1 METTK
6 TRTHR
11 LAVKNSIGQWRTIGC
26 IIADAETD
34 AIISAL
40 IAANKF
46 AIVLEDSADINTIIN
61 IQSQDSKG
69 NWRLNNIPAIFP
81 VNQTAKQPAV
91 VVPQQTVMQQ
101 PAKQSADALF

>member
-1 METTK
+1 METK

-26 IIADAETD
+26 LIADPETN
-34 AIISAL
+34 AVISAL
-40 IAANKF
+40 ITANKF
-46 AIVLEDSADINTIIN
+46 AIVLEDSVDINTIIN
-61 IQSQDSKG
+61 IQSQDNKG

-81 VNQTAKQPAV
+81 VNETAKQAT

-101 PAKQSADALF
+101 PAKQAADISPF